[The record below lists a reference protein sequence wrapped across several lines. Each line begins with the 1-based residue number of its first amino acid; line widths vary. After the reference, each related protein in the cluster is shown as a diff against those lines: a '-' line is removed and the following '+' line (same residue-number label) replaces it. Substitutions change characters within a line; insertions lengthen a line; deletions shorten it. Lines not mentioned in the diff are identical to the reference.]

1 MHCIAFVRCAGFV
14 AFGLSIP
21 LGSRAQ
27 APAPSPPACGVSRMR
42 STRRCF
48 AVPSSPRRPTR
59 SAREAALLQAGAR
72 PNPTVSREL
81 EDFAGSGEFRGLD
94 SAQTKLL
101 VGQSIELGG
110 RRGAGKDV
118 LRGRRVH
125 RPRASAQGL
134 IGLKP

>member
-1 MHCIAFVRCAGFV
+1 MRCLENA
-14 AFGLSIP
+14 LDP
-21 LGSRAQ
+21 
-27 APAPSPPACGVSRMR
+27 
-42 STRRCF
+42 
-48 AVPSSPRRPTR
+48 
-59 SAREAALLQAGAR
+59 ALLRSQDGIWKAQ
-72 PNPTVSREL
+72 EYL
-81 EDFAGSGEFRGLD
+81 RGLD